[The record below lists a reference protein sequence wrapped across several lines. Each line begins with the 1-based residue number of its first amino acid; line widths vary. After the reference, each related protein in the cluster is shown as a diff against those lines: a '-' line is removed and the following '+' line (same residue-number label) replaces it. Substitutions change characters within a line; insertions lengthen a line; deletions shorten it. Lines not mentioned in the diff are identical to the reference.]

1 MSYTEDFKIT
11 QSGLLNLDTGT
22 FLSQDKFQ
30 TKKGEWSKKLLKSLG
45 VMDNTDLNRF
55 NKVYSKVYGISP
67 KLVAEEF
74 VNRIPNFR
82 TQKVNVYADGKFYKA
97 RTFKRADYVNVGVNE
112 FKQTEL
118 SGLVENAGGDYV
130 NLNEE
135 TNKLTEELK
144 QLNLGTQLE
153 VRVDLMIFNQKK
165 IFQLLKSNIIDQKV
179 IASTDGGQ
187 TWITLSERTM
197 KKILAQ
203 TEEYVLVGTGSDSYY
218 TLQGDINREM
228 IIKVVEY
235 NETYANSSQPM
246 GVVGGEF
253 FRFHHTI
260 PNLDLEYLGIF
271 GINEIDSYYHEYL
284 EDNCLYW
291 ALKACGVEQAKLELM
306 KTFVVNRNVPIS
318 KLNVVCEKLGIQIKL
333 RRLKGMKKKRTGE
346 VIKNYDQT
354 ETTTFGSTGELC
366 NIGLLDT
373 HYFVLK
379 NSGVQRYALTNC
391 FDIEQD
397 KEKDWRKICEKRSNG
412 NYKYK
417 NKDTMDSF
425 LLVKTL
431 IQNRDKYLKPIEWT
445 DKMINTQYHDKIET
459 FGDLNYTHDNIKPNP
474 PSQKEIE
481 YYTDKRFKKC
491 WTELKKKKK
500 QLQDSFGFE
509 HVQECFPDL
518 TNKDHTMIYCN
529 YNRFC
534 PYGKKKYYKIYF
546 DFETYAD
553 KKANRKHKPYLCCYE
568 TEDGQKGYY
577 TGSKCARQFLDNLPQ
592 DKGDNI
598 MLIAHNCGYDY
609 KFLFDL
615 LSSMKPVM
623 KGSGLM
629 TCDATYYKNKVNSK
643 ELEFT
648 WNIRLKDSYKLIP
661 EPLRKF
667 GKMFKLKQGK
677 EVIPYK
683 LYNNVF
689 STHGIN
695 KIWYDEKLVYNAVI
709 AECGLDNLQQFK
721 DNCEKWGVIVNGEI
735 NIMEYSRRYCEID
748 CEVLRKG
755 YEIFKSWIKT
765 LGDQSATPVDLD
777 IDNIISIAS
786 LAHSYLISQGCYEG
800 VNSMSG
806 KPREFIQKCVVGGRT
821 MTNSNKKWKVSGAK
835 IADFDACSLYPSAIF
850 QMEGFLKGNPIVLK
864 NTDLKTCLQHEGLF
878 VRCLITKVGINRQFP
893 LASVMTESGVRDF
906 TNDLVGK
913 EIYLDKQSILDLQE
927 FQHVELNILEGYYYN
942 SGRNPI
948 CKSVIRYLYD
958 TRVQKKKEKNP
969 IQAVYKLIMNSAY
982 GKTILKPITD
992 DIMVVNKT
1000 GYDKETKKYT
1010 DNWNKF
1016 LGKNYNYIKDFTK
1029 CGKVVIVKKHKSILE
1044 HFNNAHIGVEV
1055 LSKSKNIMNKVM
1067 CLGEDLGLKQY
1078 TQDTDSIHIDYDEV
1092 KILGDKYRKKY
1103 NTELIGNDMGQF
1115 HIDFDLKGSSWT
1127 DENGIEHEN
1136 DIWAT
1141 DSIFLGKK
1149 CYIDKLES
1157 RDKDNKPIYG
1167 HHIRMK
1173 GITHD
1178 SIEYTAK
1185 KDFGGDYL
1193 KLYEHLFNEKNSV
1206 NFDLLCGGQ
1215 KDMFKSEKDMTI
1227 RTLGYKPNGESE
1239 FAREVS
1245 FNNEIGAF

>member
-30 TKKGEWSKKLLKSLG
+30 TKKGEWSKKLLKALG
-45 VMDNTDLNRF
+45 LMDNTDLNRF
-55 NKVYSKVYGISP
+55 NKVYSKVYGVDQ

-74 VNRIPNFR
+74 VNRIPNFK

-97 RTFKRADYVNVGVNE
+97 RTFKRADYVKVGENE
-112 FKQTEL
+112 FSKPEL
-118 SGLVENAGGDYV
+118 DDLVQNASGDYV
-130 NLNEE
+130 VLNAE
-135 TNKLTEELK
+135 TDKLTEELK
-144 QLNLGTQLE
+144 QLNLGTKLE
-153 VRVDLMIFNQKK
+153 VKVDLMVFTQKK

-187 TWITLSERTM
+187 KWITLSERTM

-203 TEEYVLVGTGSDSYY
+203 TEDYVLVGEGSDAYY
-218 TLQGDINREM
+218 SLEGDINKEM
-228 IIKVVEY
+228 IIKVLEY

-253 FRFHHTI
+253 FRFHHMI
-260 PNLDLEYLGIF
+260 PDFDIEYLGIF
-271 GINEIDSYYHEYL
+271 SVNAINKFYHTYL

-291 ALKACGVEQAKLELM
+291 ALKECGVEQDKLELL

-333 RRLKGMKKKRTGE
+333 RRLKGKQKGIDK
-346 VIKNYDQT
+346 T
-354 ETTTFGSTGELC
+354 ETTTFGSTGMVC
-366 NIGLLDT
+366 NVGLLDT

-379 NSGVQRYALTNC
+379 DSGVQRYALTNC
-391 FDIEQD
+391 FDIVHDQEKGFDIVHDQ
-397 KEKDWRKICEKRSNG
+397 EKDWRKICEKRSNG
-412 NYKYK
+412 TYKYR
-417 NKDTMDSF
+417 NDRTIDTF

-445 DKMINTQYHDKIET
+445 DEMINTQYHDKIEI
-459 FGDLNYTHDNIKPNP
+459 FGDLNYTEDNIKPNP
-474 PSQKEIE
+474 PSQKQIE
-481 YYTDKRFKKC
+481 YYTDEHFDEC
-491 WTELKKKKK
+491 WTELRATKKENNNEITY
-500 QLQDSFGFE
+500 DNV
-509 HVQECFPDL
+509 VQCFPDL
-518 TNKDHTMIYCN
+518 NNKEHKMIYCN
-529 YNRFC
+529 YGRFC
-534 PYGKKKYYKIYF
+534 KHEKKKYYKIYF

-553 KKANRKHKPYLCCYE
+553 KKDNRKHKPYLCCYE
-568 TEDGQKGYY
+568 TEDGKKGYY
-577 TGSKCARQFLDNLPQ
+577 TGKKCAREFLDNLPQ

-615 LSSMKPVM
+615 LSSMKPIM
-623 KGSGLM
+623 KGTGLM
-629 TCDATYYKNKVNSK
+629 SCDAKYFKNKVSYTETGAWNVKKES

-648 WNIRLKDSYKLIP
+648 WNIKMKDSYKLIP

-667 GKMFKLKQGK
+667 GKMFKLNQGK

-689 STHGIN
+689 STHGIS
-695 KIWYDEKLVYNAVI
+695 KIWYAEKCVYNAVI
-709 AECGLDNLQQFK
+709 AECGLDNLEQFK
-721 DNCEKWGVIVNGEI
+721 DNCKKWDIIKNGEI

-765 LGDQSATPVDLD
+765 LGNESAVKVDLD
-777 IDNIISIAS
+777 IDNIISVAS
-786 LAHSYLISQGCYEG
+786 LAHSYLISQGCYEN

-821 MTNSNKKWKVSGAK
+821 MTNSNKKWKLSNAK
-835 IADFDACSLYPSAIF
+835 IADFDACSLYPSAIY
-850 QMEGFLKGNPIVLK
+850 QMEGFLQGSPIVLK
-864 NTDLKTCLQHEGLF
+864 NTDLKTCLQHDGLF

-927 FQHVELNILEGYYYN
+927 FQNVELNILEGYYYN
-942 SGRNPI
+942 SGRNPT

-958 TRVQKKKEKNP
+958 TRRQKKKEKNP

-982 GKTILKPITD
+982 GKTILKPIID
-992 DIMVVNKT
+992 DIMVINKI
-1000 GYDKETKKYT
+1000 GYDKKTKKYV
-1010 DNWNKF
+1010 DNWKNY
-1016 LGKNYNYIKDFTK
+1016 LGKNYNYIKDFTD

-1044 HFNNAHIGVEV
+1044 HYNNAHIGVEV

-1092 KILGDKYRKKY
+1092 DILANEYRKKY

-1115 HIDFDLKGSSWT
+1115 HIDFDLEGSV
-1127 DENGIEHEN
+1127 G

-1157 RDKDNKPIYG
+1157 RDKDNKPIHGY
-1167 HHIRMK
+1167 HIRMK

-1178 SIEYTAK
+1178 SIAYTAK
-1185 KDFGGDYL
+1185 KYFGGDYL
-1193 KLYEHLFNEKNSV
+1193 KLYENLFNGKSV
-1206 NFDLLCGGQ
+1206 NFDLLCGGE

-1227 RTLGYKPNGESE
+1227 RTLKCGEFS
-1239 FAREVS
+1239 REVS
-1245 FNNEIGAF
+1245 FNYEIGAF

>member
-1 MSYTEDFKIT
+1 MNTQDFKIT
-11 QSGLLNLDTGT
+11 KNGLLNYDTGT
-22 FLSQDKFQ
+22 FLPFEKYQ
-30 TKKGEWSKKLLKSLG
+30 TKKGEWSKKLLKALG
-45 VMDNTDLNRF
+45 LMDNTDLNRF
-55 NKVYSKVYGISP
+55 NKVYGRVYGIDQEI
-67 KLVAEEF
+67 VAEEF
-74 VNRIPNFR
+74 VNIIPKFR
-82 TQKVNVYADGKFYKA
+82 TQKVNVYVDGKFYKA
-97 RTFKRADYVNVGVNE
+97 RTFKRASYVKVGVNE
-112 FKQTEL
+112 FRKPEL
-118 SGLVENAGGDYV
+118 NDLVENASGDYV
-130 NLNEE
+130 VLNAE
-135 TNKLTEELK
+135 TDKLIEQLK
-144 QLNLGTQLE
+144 KLNLGTQLE
-153 VRVDLMIFNQKK
+153 VKVDLRVFNQKK

-197 KKILAQ
+197 KKILNH
-203 TEEYVLVGTGSDSYY
+203 TEDYIATGSGSDAQYGL
-218 TLQGDINREM
+218 TGDITGEM
-228 IIKVVEY
+228 IIKVVDY
-235 NETYANSSQPM
+235 AETYANSDQWM

-253 FRFHHTI
+253 FRFHHKI
-260 PNLDLEYLGIF
+260 PNLDLEHLGIF
-271 GINEIDSYYHEYL
+271 SVNAINSKYHTYL
-284 EDNCLYW
+284 NDNCLYW
-291 ALKACGVEQAKLELM
+291 ALKACGVEQDKLELM

-318 KLNVVCEKLGIQIKL
+318 KLNIVCEKLGIQIKL
-333 RRLKGMKKKRTGE
+333 IRLKGKKS
-346 VIKNYDQT
+346 NQYDKT

-379 NSGVQRYALTNC
+379 DSGIQRYALNNC
-391 FDIEQD
+391 FDIEPD
-397 KEKDWRKICEKRSNG
+397 KEKDWTKICEKRANG
-412 NYKYK
+412 NYKYR
-417 NKDTMDSF
+417 NDRTIDTF

-431 IQNRDKYLKPIEWT
+431 IQNREKYLKPIEWT
-445 DKMINTQYHDKIET
+445 DEMINTQYHDKVET
-459 FGDLNYTHDNIKPNP
+459 FGDLNYNNDNIKPNP

-481 YYTDKRFKKC
+481 YLTDESFKKC
-491 WTELKKKKK
+491 WKTLREIKKENNNEFTYENV
-500 QLQDSFGFE
+500 L
-509 HVQECFPDL
+509 ECFPDVSS
-518 TNKDHTMIYCN
+518 TEHDMIY
-529 YNRFC
+529 YN
-534 PYGKKKYYKIYF
+534 YGKLIKHEKKTYYKIYF

-553 KKANRKHKPYLCCYE
+553 KKDNLKHKPYLCCYE

-577 TGSKCARQFLDNLPQ
+577 TGAKCARKFLDNLPQ
-592 DKGDNI
+592 DKGENI

-615 LSSMKPVM
+615 LSSMKPIM
-623 KGSGLM
+623 KGTGLM
-629 TCDATYYKNKVNSK
+629 SCDAKYFKNKVSYTDAGGIKDNGAKNIKKDSK
-643 ELEFT
+643 LEFQ
-648 WNIRLKDSYKLIP
+648 WNIKMKDSYKLIP

-689 STHGIN
+689 SSYGIS
-695 KIWYDEKLVYNAVI
+695 KIWYKEKYVYDAVVD
-709 AECGLDNLQQFK
+709 ECGLDNLEQFK
-721 DNCEKWGVIVNGEI
+721 DNCKKWDIIKNGEI

-765 LGDQSATPVDLD
+765 LGDESAVKVDLN
-777 IDNIISIAS
+777 IDDIISVAS

-800 VNSMSG
+800 INMMSG

-821 MTNSNKKWKVSGAK
+821 MTNSNKKWKISGGK
-835 IADFDACSLYPSAIF
+835 LADNDCTSLYPSAIY
-850 QMEGFLKGNPIVLK
+850 QMLGFLKGNPIVLK
-864 NTDLKTCLQHEGLF
+864 NTDLKTCLSYDGIF
-878 VRCLITKVGINRQFP
+878 VRCLITKVDIHRQFP

-927 FQHVELNILEGYYYN
+927 FQKVELNILEGYYYN

-948 CKSVIRYLYD
+948 SKSVIRYLFD

-982 GKTILKPITD
+982 GKTILRPIVD
-992 DIMVVNKT
+992 DIMVINKT
-1000 GYDKETKKYT
+1000 GFDKKTKKYV
-1010 DNWNKF
+1010 DNWKNY
-1016 LGKNYNYIKDFTK
+1016 LGKNYNYIKDFTD
-1029 CGKVVIVKKHKSILE
+1029 CGKVVVVKKHKSILE
-1044 HFNNAHIGVEV
+1044 HYNNAHIGVEV

-1078 TQDTDSIHIDYDEV
+1078 TQDTDSIHMDYDEV
-1092 KILGDKYRKKY
+1092 EIMRQAYNKKY
-1103 NTELIGNDMGQF
+1103 NTEIIGTDMGQF
-1115 HIDFDLKGSSWT
+1115 HIDFDLEGSV
-1127 DENGIEHEN
+1127 G

-1173 GITHD
+1173 GITHS
-1178 SIEYTAK
+1178 SIDYTAK
-1185 KDFGGDYL
+1185 KDFGGDVL
-1193 KLYEHLFNEKNSV
+1193 KMYEHLFDGKSV
-1206 NFDLLCGGQ
+1206 NFDLLCGGT

-1227 RTLGYKPNGESE
+1227 RTLKSGEFS
-1239 FAREVS
+1239 RTVS
-1245 FNNEIGAF
+1245 FNYEIGVF